1 MVHGHSLTGTESKTK
16 NMLYK
21 LQMYEVAH
29 IVSAALNTQLPE
41 NLTCIHFGQSTV
53 AKTRPLWI
61 EYYPIRLTTQ
71 KRNPDP
77 VSQYYRS

>member
-29 IVSAALNTQLPE
+29 IVSAE